1 MIILNNKDV
10 SNELATAPVNRLLL
24 KLAVPTVI
32 AQLVN
37 LLYNVVDRIYIGH
50 MPGSGSI
57 ALTGVG
63 LCFPVIYLISAFTM
77 LVAQGGAPKA
87 AIAMGRGDTDGA
99 QHILNNCFIC
109 LIFEAITLT
118 VVFWLFGEQLL
129 WLFGCSEQT
138 IIYALPYMR
147 IYSGGSIFVML
158 ALGMNMFITTQGFT
172 RFSMASVLIGAIINI
187 ILDPVFIY
195 GLNMGVRGAALATI
209 ISQAC
214 SCIWILRF
222 LTGKKTQLRLNPRY
236 MKPKLSIIIP
246 ALGLGLAPF
255 IMQATEALLNIAF
268 NSSLQ
273 RYGGDIAVGAMT
285 IASTVQQMVW
295 IPAQGIGQGAQPII
309 SYNYGAGNAQRIRD
323 TFRCMLTVSMIL
335 LTSFWLLVQLF
346 PQTFIHIFSNSE
358 EMLSTAGWALRL
370 YMAVFCFFS
379 IQMSVQQTFTALG
392 KAKASLFI
400 ACLRKII
407 LLIPLIYILPH
418 FFENKVFAV
427 FLAEPVS
434 DTISIIASAITFY
447 FVFSKAMRQ
456 LEAPTNT

>member
-50 MPGSGSI
+50 MPGTGSI

-87 AIAMGRGDTDGA
+87 AIAMGRDDTDGA

-118 VVFWLFGEQLL
+118 VIFWLFGEQLL
-129 WLFGCSEQT
+129 WLFGCSDQT

-172 RFSMASVLIGAIINI
+172 RFSMASVLIGSIINI